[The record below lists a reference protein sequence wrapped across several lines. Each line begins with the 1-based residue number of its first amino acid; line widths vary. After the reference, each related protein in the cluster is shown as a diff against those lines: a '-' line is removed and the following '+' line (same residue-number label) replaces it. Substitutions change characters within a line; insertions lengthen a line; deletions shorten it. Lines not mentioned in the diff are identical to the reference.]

1 MNFQDFIKEFKA
13 LNNKRG
19 NVQIKHKLYG
29 NQKLNKCV
37 LRPFWD
43 GERIGLTMDDGEEK
57 FITIEETREFSINEN
72 EYCIKSD
79 VMEFNIVS

>member
-29 NQKLNKCV
+29 NQKLKKCV

-43 GERIGLTMDDGEEK
+43 GERIGLIMDDGEEK
-57 FITIEETREFSINEN
+57 YITIEELMEFHINGS
-72 EYCIKSD
+72 EYRILSD
-79 VMEFNIVS
+79 IVEFNIVL